1 MTLCAAYQ
9 QFLKEKI
16 SEGVTEQTLKYYK
29 YNLPKFIEW
38 CVDNKIENVEDVYT
52 HLFEDYKLYL
62 IENKNGTKKISLQ
75 TYTRAVKT
83 FLLWLNENELLQNV
97 GKLKL
102 IKAEIANIVPLSD
115 VEVKILI
122 NDFDNSS

>member
-62 IENKNGTKKISLQ
+62 IENKNGTKKNITANLYKSSENIFIM
-75 TYTRAVKT
+75 VK
-83 FLLWLNENELLQNV
+83 
-97 GKLKL
+97 
-102 IKAEIANIVPLSD
+102 
-115 VEVKILI
+115 
-122 NDFDNSS
+122 

>member
-38 CVDNKIENVEDVYT
+38 CVDCLLYT
-52 HLFEDYKLYL
+52 
-62 IENKNGTKKISLQ
+62 
-75 TYTRAVKT
+75 
-83 FLLWLNENELLQNV
+83 
-97 GKLKL
+97 
-102 IKAEIANIVPLSD
+102 SD
-115 VEVKILI
+115 AADE
-122 NDFDNSS
+122 

>member
-1 MTLCAAYQ
+1 MTILLQYVTILLPDCLRGVFYDFMCCLSAV
-9 QFLKEKI
+9 LERKI

-62 IENKNGTKKISLQ
+62 IENKSGTKK
-75 TYTRAVKT
+75 YHC
-83 FLLWLNENELLQNV
+83 
-97 GKLKL
+97 KL
-102 IKAEIANIVPLSD
+102 IQEQ
-115 VEVKILI
+115 
-122 NDFDNSS
+122 

>member
-38 CVDNKIENVEDVYT
+38 CVDNKIENVEDVY
-52 HLFEDYKLYL
+52 LSL
-62 IENKNGTKKISLQ
+62 IHI
-75 TYTRAVKT
+75 
-83 FLLWLNENELLQNV
+83 
-97 GKLKL
+97 
-102 IKAEIANIVPLSD
+102 
-115 VEVKILI
+115 
-122 NDFDNSS
+122 